1 MFLIFGNFKIVKIM
15 KKILLFIVAV
25 LVIIQF
31 FRPDKNTSNEVSI
44 NKITD
49 VPPHIEQ
56 ILKTSCYDCHS
67 NNTVYPWYSNIAPV
81 SWIIANHV
89 NDGKKHVNFDEWKT
103 YNDNQRKH
111 NIHDLEEVIMENS
124 MPMSSYTILHKN
136 AVLSDKDK
144 KDLLE
149 WINTLK

>member
-1 MFLIFGNFKIVKIM
+1 M